1 MSTLSKI
8 EGLLKNQT
16 FPIMEKNVDQKFETE
31 EILLK
36 HGVKKDSSFFKL
48 STKYFLRLLDTREG
62 NDDIVDPLPTRNFI
76 DRNTFIHKVWKIPKK
91 YILITTIEGEGGY
104 LYNTEDDSVWDFNLG
119 EQQQLIDGTLPHW
132 NSFYEFM
139 EWYLDTSEGEN

>member
-1 MSTLSKI
+1 MSSFNKI
-8 EGLLKNQT
+8 ELILQKQSY
-16 FPIMEKNVDQKFETE
+16 PVIEKKIERKAETE
-31 EILLK
+31 DILLK
-36 HGVKKDSSFFKL
+36 YGVKKESGFFKL
-48 STKYFLRLLDTREG
+48 YTKYFLRHLDCHCGADE
-62 NDDIVDPLPTRNFI
+62 IVDPLPPQGFSVNFA
-76 DRNTFIHKVWKIPKK
+76 HEVWQVPKN
-91 YILITTIEGEGGY
+91 YILFSTGEGEGGY